1 MPNICGGLN
10 FSHTTFC
17 ILLNFSRI
25 VNIKSVK
32 KYKILVKIN
41 IFVLILNS
49 KEVFG
54 VKELDTILRANI
66 KEHLI
71 ELRVEHG
78 LSQVEVANITGK
90 TRTAV
95 ASWEQ
100 GLSLPDLATLYRLS
114 KYYNKT
120 MEYFFEN
127 TTPPEGN

>member
-1 MPNICGGLN
+1 M
-10 FSHTTFC
+10 
-17 ILLNFSRI
+17 
-25 VNIKSVK
+25 K

-54 VKELDTILRANI
+54 MKELDTILRENI

-71 ELRVEHG
+71 ELRAEHG
-78 LSQVEVANITGK
+78 LSQVEVAKITGK

-127 TTPPEGN
+127 NTPPEGN